1 MPDSSTKHR
10 QLTCFSYF
18 TAIVPLAI
26 CACSLCYLLLQLVNA
41 VRHGRRRDGYHP
53 LPQDIVT
60 DPPPTAQGDE
70 ESADLDSS
78 DDAEDEQDSPR
89 PDEEAVTLRRIDTH
103 ESVIQLDRPRGKLFI
118 VFLEEVAVSLEL
130 GAHVAGAVMLKGAG
144 WGSFRYIPQIALWF
158 YISVLTTLRIF
169 LTKQTRFK
177 FSRLWYHTAFIYC
190 LLWPFAALVFR
201 SQIIHP
207 RNTVAW
213 ILAIVD
219 FSLVTL
225 LAIIALTSRKGNR
238 DVKLEYEDNI
248 EPSHEQT
255 ASLLALVSFSW
266 VDGLIISGY
275 RRTLEITDVWNLAP
289 RDKAAYVLGHYRQA
303 KKTCALAYH
312 LLKYFKRELFIQ
324 ALWATIGAI
333 LAFAPTLL
341 LKAILEYIEN
351 PAFIPSNTAWFY
363 VTLLVFFGCIQAVAD
378 GQALWIG
385 RQVCIRL
392 RAIII
397 GEIYAKALK
406 RNSVAKSDKI
416 LGARDESSARRG
428 WFKKLFGTKKD
439 EDAEPDKQGD
449 DDAKKDDGSQV
460 SSGTII
466 NLMSVDSFKVSEICA
481 YLHYVVASIPIQ
493 FFGTIYLLYRVLGY
507 SSFVGLAVVLAFFP
521 LNIWISNKFTR
532 MQKDILAATDA
543 RVDTTN
549 EVLSNIRVIKFFAWE
564 ERFIKKVGE
573 KREREIHFL
582 WMRYLVWS
590 LAALLWSGEWMTS

>member
-1 MPDSSTKHR
+1 
-10 QLTCFSYF
+10 
-18 TAIVPLAI
+18 
-26 CACSLCYLLLQLVNA
+26 
-41 VRHGRRRDGYHP
+41 
-53 LPQDIVT
+53 
-60 DPPPTAQGDE
+60 
-70 ESADLDSS
+70 
-78 DDAEDEQDSPR
+78 
-89 PDEEAVTLRRIDTH
+89 
-103 ESVIQLDRPRGKLFI
+103 
-118 VFLEEVAVSLEL
+118 
-130 GAHVAGAVMLKGAG
+130 
-144 WGSFRYIPQIALWF
+144 
-158 YISVLTTLRIF
+158 
-169 LTKQTRFK
+169 
-177 FSRLWYHTAFIYC
+177 
-190 LLWPFAALVFR
+190 
-201 SQIIHP
+201 
-207 RNTVAW
+207 
-213 ILAIVD
+213 
-219 FSLVTL
+219 
-225 LAIIALTSRKGNR
+225 
-238 DVKLEYEDNI
+238 
-248 EPSHEQT
+248 
-255 ASLLALVSFSW
+255 
-266 VDGLIISGY
+266 
-275 RRTLEITDVWNLAP
+275 
-289 RDKAAYVLGHYRQA
+289 
-303 KKTCALAYH
+303 
-312 LLKYFKRELFIQ
+312 
-324 ALWATIGAI
+324 
-333 LAFAPTLL
+333 
-341 LKAILEYIEN
+341 
-351 PAFIPSNTAWFY
+351 
-363 VTLLVFFGCIQAVAD
+363 VFFGCIQAVAD

-428 WFKKLFGTKKD
+428 WFKKLFGIKKD